1 MAVADNAYS
10 RFVQFAKITL
20 PLLALALLS
29 TMFLFSRT
37 INPEDAIPFAE
48 IDVEQIARE
57 QRLMAPKFSGVTSD
71 GSTITVTAET
81 ALPDMT
87 NPRRMAATEVSAEIV
102 TTSGTQFMVMSQDAV
117 YDGDT
122 DSMDLTGDVRLTT
135 STGYVLRSNMLIA
148 DLERTGLVSPGPV
161 SGSGPTGTLEA
172 GRMELTATDGSQ
184 LLVLKNGVKLVY
196 QPSN

>member
-1 MAVADNAYS
+1 MAVANNPYS
-10 RFVQFAKITL
+10 RFVQFAKIAL

-48 IDVEQIARE
+48 IDVEEIARQ

-71 GSTITVTAET
+71 GSTITVTAQT
-81 ALPDMT
+81 ALPDAT
-87 NPRRMAATEVSAEIV
+87 NPRRMAATDVSAQIV
-102 TTSGTQFMVMSQDAV
+102 TTSGTQITLMSQDAI

-135 STGYVLRSNMLIA
+135 STGFVLKSDLLIA
-148 DLERTGLVSPGPV
+148 DLQRTALVSPGPV
-161 SGSGPTGTLEA
+161 NGSGPTGTLEA
-172 GRMELTATDGSQ
+172 GQMELVATDGSQ

-196 QPSN
+196 QPGN